1 MMMIG
6 KAKEGLFHAHTP
18 THTMLII
25 LLHHALNGSFG
36 MCLSMICYCFLGNQR
51 YTIIIYC
58 ADSVRVCI
66 YIYIYIYTPFSPKF
80 MGPSAPDIYEE
91 KTMTSE
97 IYILSEILVLAAN
110 PITIT
115 LLKFSNI

>member
-1 MMMIG
+1 
-6 KAKEGLFHAHTP
+6 
-18 THTMLII
+18 
-25 LLHHALNGSFG
+25 
-36 MCLSMICYCFLGNQR
+36 
-51 YTIIIYC
+51 
-58 ADSVRVCI
+58 
-66 YIYIYIYTPFSPKF
+66 